1 MDHQVSLG
9 FRLQWLCECLSG
21 SVLQI
26 SNSQF
31 STGSEAWEASVTK
44 APAVPKWC
52 KTSGKINFSK
62 GIGSYF

>member
-1 MDHQVSLG
+1 MDHQASLG
-9 FRLQWLCECLSG
+9 SRLHWLCERLSG

-31 STGSEAWEASVTK
+31 SSGSGAWEVSATK
-44 APAVPKWC
+44 APVVSKWF